1 MQCEKSPFTKIDEG
15 QNRLNRRSGE
25 VTFSACRVESEGG
38 CLADSLQEHHFRG
51 ASDASFEGITRSR
64 IGFVRGLT
72 SGDWSVWVCLPH
84 SVR

>member
-1 MQCEKSPFTKIDEG
+1 MPCEKGPFTKIDEG
-15 QNRLNRRSGE
+15 QNRLNHRSGE
-25 VTFSACRVESEGG
+25 VTFSAFRVESGG
-38 CLADSLQEHHFRG
+38 GRLSDSLQEHHFRR
-51 ASDASFEGITRSR
+51 ASDASFEGITRFR